1 MNKKKW
7 VTIGILPIMWLI
19 YFLFEFLTG
28 RIENNS
34 ETLMMLFLIIPFAL
48 VGYLIYVLVNK
59 YKDGFSKKN
68 ITMDIYDSNDFRSRN
83 KIYYT

>member
-1 MNKKKW
+1 
-7 VTIGILPIMWLI
+7 MWLI

-48 VGYLIYVLVNK
+48 VGYLVYVLVNK
-59 YKDGFSKKN
+59 YKDGFNKKHC
-68 ITMDIYDSNDFRSRN
+68 YG
-83 KIYYT
+83 YL

>member
-7 VTIGILPIMWLI
+7 VTIGILPRMWLI

-28 RIENNS
+28 RIEKNS

-48 VGYLIYVLVNK
+48 VGYLVYVLVNK
-59 YKDGFSKKN
+59 YKDGFSN